1 LSARARD
8 AAGNLTTS
16 ATVIVMIDTTAP
28 TVSMTAPAN
37 GATASGV
44 VTVSAT
50 ASDNVGVLGVQFLL
64 DGAALG
70 TEDTTAPYA
79 ISWDST
85 TASSGAHTLSARA
98 RDAAGNL
105 TTSATV
111 SVTIDNAAPTVSM
124 TAPANGA
131 TVSGMV
137 TVSATASDNRG
148 VVGVQFLLDGAAL
161 GTEDTTAPYSISWN
175 STTASSGSHTLSAR
189 ARDAAGN
196 LTTSATVSVMI
207 DTTAPTVSMTA
218 PANGATVSGMV
229 TVSATASDNV
239 GVVGVQFLLDG
250 VPLGAEDRTAPY
262 SISWNT
268 QPVSLGSHTLAA
280 RARDAV
286 GNQTTSAGITVTVS
300 KKK

>member
-1 LSARARD
+1 
-8 AAGNLTTS
+8 
-16 ATVIVMIDTTAP
+16 M
-28 TVSMTAPAN
+28 
-37 GATASGV
+37 

-50 ASDNVGVLGVQFLL
+50 ASDDMGVAGVQFLL
-64 DGAALG
+64 DGAPLV

-124 TAPANGA
+124 TAPANGV

-239 GVVGVQFLLDG
+239 GVLGVQFLLDG

-262 SISWNT
+262 STSWNT